1 MQITKKAEDQSII
14 IELAG
19 EIDLDSSPEVR
30 KTILAETK
38 KKHPK
43 IFIDLSQV
51 TYMDSSGIATLV
63 EGLQYCN
70 QYKGKFV
77 IVGLG
82 PGVREVFELSRLDKV
97 FTIFRDVNEAREQ
110 IN

>member
-1 MQITKKAEDQSII
+1 MQITKKADDNGII

-19 EIDLDSSPEVR
+19 EIDLDTSPEVR
-30 KTILAETK
+30 KTILMETK
-38 KKHPK
+38 KKHPN
-43 IFIDLSQV
+43 IFINLSQV

-70 QYKGKFV
+70 QYKGKLV
-77 IVGLG
+77 IAGLG

-97 FTIFRDVNEAREQ
+97 FTIYNDLNEAREQ